1 MSKLLVSLLDVPLV
15 LLEVILD
22 DVALDA
28 DVGDDVLG
36 VVLDLVRQPIT
47 GQY

>member
-1 MSKLLVSLLDVPLV
+1 MSKLLVSILDVPLV

-28 DVGDDVLG
+28 DV
-36 VVLDLVRQPIT
+36 
-47 GQY
+47 